1 MDNHNPTGSRLH
13 LHRATGR
20 FAHMTRVYGLHTLRD
35 LLVVVR
41 TLNRLA
47 ARSGQGTAPAER
59 AGSHCRPLRETIEL
73 DDLATTV
80 TAM

>member
-1 MDNHNPTGSRLH
+1 MAL
-13 LHRATGR
+13 
-20 FAHMTRVYGLHTLRD
+20 LHTLRD
-35 LLVVVR
+35 LLVVVC

-73 DDLATTV
+73 DDLFPKTRV
-80 TAM
+80 T